1 MTPRRKS
8 SLLWGLVGTLTF
20 LVCAVGYHL
29 LGGAL
34 PVGPV
39 GVAGIA
45 TGVGVV
51 VTGLASVVEPRL
63 RAKGRT

>member
-1 MTPRRKS
+1 MTPRRTS

-20 LVCAVGYHL
+20 LVLALGYDL
-29 LGGAL
+29 LGGTL

-39 GVAGIA
+39 GLAGIA
-45 TGVGVV
+45 VAVGIV
-51 VTGLASVVEPRL
+51 VTGLASLVEPRL

>member
-8 SLLWGLVGTLTF
+8 SLLWGLVGMFTF
-20 LVCAVGYHL
+20 LVLALGYDL
-29 LGGAL
+29 LGGTL
-34 PVGPV
+34 PVGPA
-39 GVAGIA
+39 GLAGIA
-45 TGVGVV
+45 VGVGIV